1 MSLRLS
7 ICVKV
12 YTFPESK
19 KDKEFT
25 TMSRM
30 RDTIGKTP
38 GIRKHEEKLAED
50 RGLHRGLTW
59 VHVYP
64 VSSRGTADD
73 VMPYS
78 CLNGA
83 RTVV

>member
-1 MSLRLS
+1 MSF
-7 ICVKV
+7 CVKV

-25 TMSRM
+25 MLSQT
-30 RDTIGKTP
+30 RDTIGKTL
-38 GIRKHEEKLAED
+38 GISKHVEKLAED

-59 VHVYP
+59 VLVYP
-64 VSSRGTADD
+64 VSSRGTASD
-73 VMPYS
+73 VMLYS
-78 CLNGA
+78 CPNGA